1 MTKEVTILERFGAT
15 LFTFHDEGF
24 ARHIPLGETL
34 FAFRDDNLAEK
45 VSFGRI
51 LTGIL
56 RQPKSGA
63 GPRVVHAQE

>member
-1 MTKEVTILERFGAT
+1 MTKEVTIWERFGET

-24 ARHIPLGETL
+24 AGNITFGEFL

-45 VSFGRI
+45 VSFGGI

-56 RQPKSGA
+56 PQPKSGA